1 MREKFLNKDVTP
13 PDTGMDGPE
22 KRSPRG
28 RFLKPILLGVIL
40 AYILVAAFHVQILTA
55 IGKFLVIEHDISK
68 SDLLVC
74 LAGAN
79 IERGLATADIY
90 HKGLAPRIFI
100 APEEPPDG
108 LDLLEGKGIHY
119 PRTIELMVRL
129 FQELGVPGSAILIGE
144 HPSGSTKGEAD
155 MVRDLVE
162 KEKYR
167 SIILITSPTHTRR
180 TYLTFSRVMEEKDV
194 RIQIFPTRYSNF
206 SAEEWWKHRKYV
218 REVILEYEKLVY
230 YYLKELR

>member
-1 MREKFLNKDVTP
+1 MWEKFLNKDVTP

-28 RFLKPILLGVIL
+28 RFLKPVLLGVIL
-40 AYILVAAFHVQILTA
+40 AYILVAAFHVQILAA
-55 IGKFLVIEHDISK
+55 IGRFLVIEHETSK

-74 LAGAN
+74 LAGGN

-90 HKGLAPRIFI
+90 HKGLAPRIFV

-108 LDLLEGKGIHY
+108 LDLLEGKGIEY
-119 PRTIELMVRL
+119 PRTIDLMVRL
-129 FQELGVPGSAILIGE
+129 LQELGVPRSAILIGE
-144 HPSGSTKGEAD
+144 HSSGSTKGEAD

-180 TYLTFSRVMEEKDV
+180 AYLTFSKVMEEKDV
-194 RIQIFPTRYSNF
+194 RIQVVPTRYSNF